1 MPSDELSDAG
11 ESPLCR
17 ARILLAAAVLS
28 LLGNVYLVIRCN
40 QLEERMVAN
49 SAAITEKIR
58 NLVPYARD
66 ARPVELPQGQRMAAE
81 PQALPDVQ
89 QQIARAEPR

>member
-11 ESPLCR
+11 ESPLWR

-40 QLEERMVAN
+40 QLEERMVAS
-49 SAAITEKIR
+49 SAAMTEKIR
-58 NLVPYARD
+58 SLVPSSRD
-66 ARPVELPQGQRMAAE
+66 AHPVGLPQGQRVAAE

-89 QQIARAEPR
+89 QQIARARD